1 MGMFVLSERSFWAM
15 DRTKILKISFVF
27 IFANN
32 FGVFQPILNFFFLM
46 LELRILYQ
54 RHHFYSKTISAI
66 AVLLN
71 YVKRGLNKFRVN
83 FEQLKHIEMLRFCL
97 WLQIMTYILMFK
109 KKKFIKISERG
120 RKRTRAAARAI
131 CREPYLCRPL

>member
-1 MGMFVLSERSFWAM
+1 MGMFVLSERSFWAV

-32 FGVFQPILNFFFLM
+32 FGVFQPIFNFFFLM

-54 RHHFYSKTISAI
+54 RHHFYSKTISAVAAT

-83 FEQLKHIEMLRFCL
+83 FE
-97 WLQIMTYILMFK
+97 
-109 KKKFIKISERG
+109 
-120 RKRTRAAARAI
+120 
-131 CREPYLCRPL
+131 